1 MRSSLKRFRE
11 HVATTVIKTDPKEEK
26 RSILCELE
34 TSSKRSEMGMDGKK
48 SKMETNGKKRK
59 HEASTTPSKQ
69 PRKQEPTDS
78 PTHEESDNDS
88 SSGFE
93 LYG

>member
-34 TSSKRSEMGMDGKK
+34 TSSKRSEMGMNDKRSKVEMNGKK
-48 SKMETNGKKRK
+48 SKQ
-59 HEASTTPSKQ
+59 EASTIPSKQ
-69 PRKQEPTDS
+69 PRKQEPTES